1 MLVFLVGQEKATWNQ
16 INTVNAYFMTR
27 CSYLFTSLDHA
38 DSILPPFI
46 EFIIFSQLC
55 ASLMH
60 PTLLKKTT
68 TTTKTLPHWILG
80 WFHISFEVLKISM
93 TFLNF
98 SRTLQVWISVS
109 GSYLT
114 QEVAYKKFKV
124 EVHIVEQWV
133 DIEMFKPPVTIL
145 T

>member
-1 MLVFLVGQEKATWNQ
+1 M
-16 INTVNAYFMTR
+16 
-27 CSYLFTSLDHA
+27 
-38 DSILPPFI
+38 
-46 EFIIFSQLC
+46 
-55 ASLMH
+55 
-60 PTLLKKTT
+60 
-68 TTTKTLPHWILG
+68 LG
-80 WFHISFEVLKISM
+80 WVHISFEVLKISM

-98 SRTLQVWISVS
+98 SQSLQVWISVS